1 MEKERPKNIEDED
14 ENTSTPHVSGKITI
28 QGEFAGSE
36 EFAEGSTLQEVL
48 AAIARKHQ
56 LQNIERYLIVLNGRE
71 YTHEEAK
78 KIIITANFSLV
89 LTTNIVGGT
98 NPR

>member
-1 MEKERPKNIEDED
+1 MEKERPRQDDEDED
-14 ENTSTPHVSGKITI
+14 ASTPHVSGKITI

-48 AAIARKHQ
+48 AAIVRTHE
-56 LQNIERYLIVLNGRE
+56 LQNIHEYLIMLNGRE

-78 KIIITANFSLV
+78 RTIITANFSLV
-89 LTTNIVGGT
+89 LTKNIVGG
-98 NPR
+98 